1 MTHPASS
8 PAQGTSSPDQ
18 SSCTRVPNVPS
29 GAATPTHAH
38 PSALNTDLE
47 MTENRVVDTDDVVE
61 DISCKKT
68 CDESSSKKLVKQRN
82 DSTVEENK
90 TKDNMFEKT
99 TDDNEESEEF
109 SGQIVYNPDGS
120 AFILEESDETLLDQ
134 IPTQEGAIVE
144 RAGRSPPLVADY
156 PKINQ
161 TVYVARRKAWYTA
174 MGSAYRQMMQG
185 RGPQSP
191 VVHNFRVVNV
201 SEAAK
206 PSQKEE
212 AGETDNK
219 GKSRR

>member
-1 MTHPASS
+1 
-8 PAQGTSSPDQ
+8 
-18 SSCTRVPNVPS
+18 
-29 GAATPTHAH
+29 
-38 PSALNTDLE
+38 
-47 MTENRVVDTDDVVE
+47 
-61 DISCKKT
+61 
-68 CDESSSKKLVKQRN
+68 
-82 DSTVEENK
+82 
-90 TKDNMFEKT
+90 MFEKT